1 MDQERILRKFVVR
14 ATAAIALLFVIAAAP
29 PHAQAGPGD
38 CRGNGRRA
46 CTTPIANEAPTIG
59 GIPSSRATIGE
70 PYAFLPTASDP
81 EGKTLSFSIANRPP
95 WAAFSAST
103 GRLSGTPDA
112 SAQGLHVDIQIQVS
126 DGKLKAALAPFSIE
140 VRPANEAPS
149 IAGAPPAAAREGQ
162 AYEFTPQAADPNGD
176 ALTFTIANRPPW
188 ASFSPQSGRLAGTP
202 GIGSVGTYRDIVIR
216 VSDGKLVATL
226 PAFSVTVEQ
235 ASLGR
240 ATISWAAPTLRE
252 DGSPLTNLAGFR
264 IRYGTSEGSY
274 PNQVQIANPGIT
286 TFVVENLPAGTY
298 YFVATAYDSEGRES
312 AHSAVASKTIG

>member
-1 MDQERILRKFVVR
+1 MFPLRILRDVALR
-14 ATAAIALLFVIAAAP
+14 AAPAVALLVALGAAAP
-29 PHAQAGPGD
+29 HALAGSGD
-38 CRGNGRRA
+38 CRGSGRRA
-46 CTTPIANEAPTIG
+46 CTAPGANEAPTIG
-59 GIPSSRATIGE
+59 GVPSSQATIGE

-81 EGKTLSFSIANRPP
+81 EGKTLSFSIVNRPP

-112 SAQGLHVDIQIQVS
+112 SAAGLHVDIRIQVS
-126 DGKLKAALAPFSIE
+126 DGKLTAALAPFSIE
-140 VRPANEAPS
+140 VRPANEAPR

-162 AYEFTPQAADPNGD
+162 VYEFTPQATDPNGD

-202 GIGSVGTYRDIVIR
+202 GMGTVGTYPNIVIR
-216 VSDGKLVATL
+216 VSDGKLVAAL

-235 ASLGR
+235 ASLGK

-252 DGSPLTNLAGFR
+252 DDSPLTNLAGFR
-264 IRYGTSEGSY
+264 IRYGTSTGSY

-298 YFVATAYDSEGRES
+298 YFVTTAYDSEGRES
-312 AHSAVASKTIG
+312 AYSAVVSKTIG